1 MWLGFFGGVVVGCG
15 ILPLAKLNV
24 HSGFRLKGKA
34 ARLQLQRRTERL
46 QTSSASLRSKIRQHP
61 PAPSPRALAGPGRR
75 GGPREEGGG
84 MIELKGGGVRGGS
97 WGSEKVALLL
107 AKSWPDRTTLD

>member
-1 MWLGFFGGVVVGCG
+1 MRLVLLGAVVVGCG

-46 QTSSASLRSKIRQHP
+46 QTSSVSLRSKI
-61 PAPSPRALAGPGRR
+61 
-75 GGPREEGGG
+75 
-84 MIELKGGGVRGGS
+84 
-97 WGSEKVALLL
+97 ALLDSEAAL
-107 AKSWPDRTTLD
+107 GRKMSVFSSNAAARMANLDSSSHPTVATKTDSADSTGKLT